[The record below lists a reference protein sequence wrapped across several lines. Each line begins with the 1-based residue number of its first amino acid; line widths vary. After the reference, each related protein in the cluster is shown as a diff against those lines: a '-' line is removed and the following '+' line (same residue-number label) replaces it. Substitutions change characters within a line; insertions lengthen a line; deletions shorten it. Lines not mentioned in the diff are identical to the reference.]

1 VIPIAKPLLGDAEAD
16 AARAVVL
23 SGWIAQ
29 GPQVEA
35 FEHEFAA
42 IVGAANA
49 CAVSSCTA
57 ALDLALR
64 AVGVG
69 LGDEVVTVSHSF
81 IAGANCIRACG
92 AQPVFVDVE
101 RDTFNLDPELLEA
114 AITPRTQAILCVHQ
128 MGMPCDL
135 NRILG
140 VARTYGLP
148 VVEDAACAVGS
159 EILIDDRWE
168 RIGKPHGDI
177 ACFSFH
183 PRKVITTGE
192 GGMLTTA
199 NPEWDRLFRM
209 GRQHGMDI
217 SASDRHRASAVIF
230 ESYPAEGSNCRM
242 TDIQAAIGRGQLAR
256 LSHITE
262 RRRRLADRYREL
274 FGNTQSV
281 CLPIERAW
289 SRSNWQSYCVRLPD
303 HVNQREVMEKLLDRG
318 ISTRRGIM
326 CAHRE
331 PPYAKSPHPPLPQ
344 SEAAQDRCML
354 LPLYPQMTDD
364 EQQQVATAVLEELAG
379 EPSHQ

>member
-230 ESYPAEGSNCRM
+230 ESYPAEGSNYRM

>member
-1 VIPIAKPLLGDAEAD
+1 
-16 AARAVVL
+16 
-23 SGWIAQ
+23 
-29 GPQVEA
+29 
-35 FEHEFAA
+35 
-42 IVGAANA
+42 
-49 CAVSSCTA
+49 
-57 ALDLALR
+57 
-64 AVGVG
+64 
-69 LGDEVVTVSHSF
+69 
-81 IAGANCIRACG
+81 
-92 AQPVFVDVE
+92 
-101 RDTFNLDPELLEA
+101 
-114 AITPRTQAILCVHQ
+114 
-128 MGMPCDL
+128 
-135 NRILG
+135 
-140 VARTYGLP
+140 
-148 VVEDAACAVGS
+148 
-159 EILIDDRWE
+159 
-168 RIGKPHGDI
+168 
-177 ACFSFH
+177 
-183 PRKVITTGE
+183 
-192 GGMLTTA
+192 MLTTA
-199 NPEWDRLFRM
+199 NPEWDHLFRM
-209 GRQHGMDI
+209 WRQHGMDI
-217 SASDRHRASAVIF
+217 SASDRHRASAVIL

-281 CLPIERAW
+281 CLPIERTW

-364 EQQQVATAVLEELAG
+364 EQQQVATAVLEELVG